1 MIQYLM
7 YSMIQYREKTLK
19 KRAAEIE
26 GAFQQGL
33 DYNEFRQEKPFFES
47 CHIYSSKLLFLSL
60 L

>member
-1 MIQYLM
+1 M